1 MSFISRAVVENYMIQ
16 FFILINTY
24 FKRLT
29 ITLNQDKKKLIN
41 QKNESDGQQ
50 MESKNNLDAS
60 NNTLSKF
67 QNEFDVLKKEKSKL
81 EAENK
86 NINS

>member
-1 MSFISRAVVENYMIQ
+1 
-16 FFILINTY
+16 
-24 FKRLT
+24 
-29 ITLNQDKKKLIN
+29 
-41 QKNESDGQQ
+41 

-60 NNTLSKF
+60 NKTLSKF

-81 EAENK
+81 EAKNK

>member
-29 ITLNQDKKKLIN
+29 ITLNQDKTKLIN

-60 NNTLSKF
+60 NKTLSKF

>member
-29 ITLNQDKKKLIN
+29 ITLNQDKTKLIN

-60 NNTLSKF
+60 NKTLSKF
-67 QNEFDVLKKEKSKL
+67 QNELDVLKKEKSKL